1 MPLLPHPFINL
12 KKNVIFR
19 LVEPSCRKFEANA
32 IPSGRSQTQLPA
44 PQLPHSTK
52 MEVIKMEVATQE
64 RKLRRSPKGSRGSL
78 ISLLSLARVPVLI
91 IVRARSPILPSISA
105 VIKVFVF
112 IELFYLPYHIFQSLK
127 KYNQELEGIP
137 FAVF

>member
-1 MPLLPHPFINL
+1 M
-12 KKNVIFR
+12 IFW

-32 IPSGRSQTQLPA
+32 IPPGRSQTQLPA

-52 MEVIKMEVATQE
+52 MEVTKMVVATQE
-64 RKLRRSPKGSRGSL
+64 WKLRSPRASRGSL
-78 ISLLSLARVPVLI
+78 ISLRSLARVPVLI

-112 IELFYLPYHIFQSLK
+112 VELFYLPYHIFQSLK

>member
-1 MPLLPHPFINL
+1 M
-12 KKNVIFR
+12 V
-19 LVEPSCRKFEANA
+19 
-32 IPSGRSQTQLPA
+32 
-44 PQLPHSTK
+44 
-52 MEVIKMEVATQE
+52 VATQE
-64 RKLRRSPKGSRGSL
+64 WKLRRSPRGSRGSL
-78 ISLLSLARVPVLI
+78 ISLRSLARVPVLI